1 MKTLRKII
9 EIDEDRCDGCGL
21 CVPSCAEGAIRI
33 VNGKAKLAA
42 EKLCDGLGACLGE
55 CPRDAIRIVE
65 KEAEDFEENAAV
77 EQASPRPS
85 ASGCPSAQV
94 KEFARPQPE
103 GMACGCPSAHIQ
115 SFDKTTEPAAGAS
128 QAEPGVIPSALGHW
142 PVQIRLVPPH
152 APFLRNADLLI
163 AADCTPLA
171 YGDFHRD
178 FLKGRVVMMGCP
190 KFDDMALYE
199 EKFRQIFQQAEI
211 KSVTVLV
218 MEVPCCQGLPALVK
232 KTLQE
237 SGKKIPVEIVTLG
250 LQGKILRRDA
260 YPSGI

>member
-33 VNGKAKLAA
+33 VNGKARLAA

-65 KEAEDFEENAAV
+65 KEAEDFDENAAV
-77 EQASPRPS
+77 EQAPPRLS
-85 ASGCPSAQV
+85 AS
-94 KEFARPQPE
+94 
-103 GMACGCPSAHIQ
+103 GCPSAHIQ
-115 SFDKTTEPAAGAS
+115 SFGKTREPAAGAS

-199 EKFRQIFQQAEI
+199 DKFRQIFQQAEI
-211 KSVTVLV
+211 NSVTVLV